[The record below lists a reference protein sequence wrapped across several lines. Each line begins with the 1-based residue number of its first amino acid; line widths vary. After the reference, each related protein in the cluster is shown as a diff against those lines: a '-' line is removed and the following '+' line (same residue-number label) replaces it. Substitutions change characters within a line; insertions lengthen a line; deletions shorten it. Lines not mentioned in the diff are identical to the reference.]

1 MFLFI
6 PAGMLVSLVLYQR
19 LMDLSTRVRLP
30 GIIPK
35 RLALTDPEN
44 NIVVGLSAWYA
55 IYFIPGSHEGPIFV
69 SVFMTISL
77 FWFAWYAAQSL

>member
-19 LMDLSTRVRLP
+19 LVNLSTRVRLP

-55 IYFIPGSHEGPIFV
+55 IYFIPGSHEGPILV

-77 FWFAWYAAQSL
+77 FWFAWCAAQSL